1 MSWIHSHIKFAVLTP
16 LLAMSVQVFADSS
29 ITEEY
34 LAGRNEARQS
44 RERKIYAQTLREKAK
59 ATLTQADFVYAEDVR
74 LRGRNAVSEMELLN
88 AHMALL
94 QASMAYRRTV
104 YVEEHE
110 SLDER
115 IWQLR
120 SAWIVGSKSRSLK
133 DLAKIYVEIRQKYV
147 AFSEGLLSDMT
158 MMARDRQESYEMK
171 AKLVKTHAVSLE
183 EFNEASVFNQQA
195 KEELKITD
203 AQLKNAR
210 TALAEA
216 LNDLENTD

>member
-1 MSWIHSHIKFAVLTP
+1 MSWLRTHIRLAVLTP
-16 LLAMSVQVFADSS
+16 ILTMSVQVLADSS

-44 RERKIYAQTLREKAK
+44 RERKIYAQSLREKAK
-59 ATLTQADFVYAEDVR
+59 ATLTQADFVYAEGVR
-74 LRGRNAVSEMELLN
+74 LRERNAMSEMELLN

-104 YVEEHE
+104 YIEEHE
-110 SLDER
+110 ALDER

-171 AKLVKTHAVSLE
+171 GKLVETHAISLE
-183 EFNEASVFNQQA
+183 DFNEASVLNQQA
-195 KEELKITD
+195 KEELKITN
-203 AQLKNAR
+203 AQLTNAR
-210 TALAEA
+210 AALAEA
-216 LNDLENTD
+216 LDDLEKAD

>member
-1 MSWIHSHIKFAVLTP
+1 MLSQIKLIILPP
-16 LLAMSVQVFADSS
+16 LLTISFQGLANST

-44 RERKIYAQTLREKAK
+44 RDRKIYAQTLREKAK
-59 ATLTQADFVYAEDVR
+59 ATLTQADFVYAENVR
-74 LRGRNAVSEMELLN
+74 LRERNAVSEMELLN

-104 YVEEHE
+104 YIEEHE

-120 SAWIVGSKSRSLK
+120 SAWIGGSKSRFLK

-147 AFSEGLLSDMT
+147 AFSEGLLSDIT

-171 AKLVKTHAVSLE
+171 GKLLKTRAISLE

-195 KEELKITD
+195 KEELKITN
-203 AQLKNAR
+203 AQLTNAR
-210 TALAEA
+210 AALAEA
-216 LNDLENTD
+216 LDDLEKAD

>member
-1 MSWIHSHIKFAVLTP
+1 
-16 LLAMSVQVFADSS
+16 MSVQVLADSS

-44 RERKIYAQTLREKAK
+44 RERKIYAQSLREKAK
-59 ATLTQADFVYAEDVR
+59 ATLTQADFVYAEGVR
-74 LRGRNAVSEMELLN
+74 LRERNAMSEMELLN

-104 YVEEHE
+104 YIEEHE
-110 SLDER
+110 ALDER

-171 AKLVKTHAVSLE
+171 GKLVETHAISLE
-183 EFNEASVFNQQA
+183 DFNEASVLNQQA
-195 KEELKITD
+195 KEELKITN
-203 AQLKNAR
+203 AQLTNAR
-210 TALAEA
+210 AALAEA
-216 LNDLENTD
+216 LDDLEKAD

>member
-1 MSWIHSHIKFAVLTP
+1 MSRLHFLTRLALVTP
-16 LLAMSVQVFADSS
+16 LLAMSLQAFADSS

-44 RERKIYAQTLREKAK
+44 RERKIYAQSLREKAK
-59 ATLTQADFVYAEDVR
+59 ATLTQADFVYAEGVR
-74 LRGRNAVSEMELLN
+74 LRERNAMSEMELLN

-104 YVEEHE
+104 YIEEHE

-171 AKLVKTHAVSLE
+171 GKLVKTHAISLE
-183 EFNEASVFNQQA
+183 DFNEASVFNQQA
-195 KEELKITD
+195 KEELKITN
-203 AQLKNAR
+203 AQLTNAR
-210 TALAEA
+210 AALAEA
-216 LNDLENTD
+216 LDDLEKAD

>member
-1 MSWIHSHIKFAVLTP
+1 MSWIHSYIKFAVLTP

-44 RERKIYAQTLREKAK
+44 RDRKLYAQTLREKAK
-59 ATLTQADFVYAEDVR
+59 ATLTQADFVYAQGVR
-74 LRGRNAVSEMELLN
+74 LRERNAMSEMELLN

-94 QASMAYRRTV
+94 QASMAYRRAV
-104 YVEEHE
+104 YIEEHE

-120 SAWIVGSKSRSLK
+120 SAWIGGSKSRFLK

-171 AKLVKTHAVSLE
+171 GKLLKTRAISLE

-195 KEELKITD
+195 KEELKITN
-203 AQLKNAR
+203 AQLTNAR
-210 TALAEA
+210 AALAEA
-216 LNDLENTD
+216 LDDLEKAD

>member
-1 MSWIHSHIKFAVLTP
+1 MSCLRTHTKLAVLAP
-16 LLAMSVQVFADSS
+16 ILAMSVQVFADSS

-34 LAGRNEARQS
+34 LAGRNETRQS

-74 LRGRNAVSEMELLN
+74 LRERNAVSEMELLN
-88 AHMALL
+88 SHMALL
-94 QASMAYRRTV
+94 QASMAHRRTV

-120 SAWIVGSKSRSLK
+120 SAWIAGSKSRSLK
-133 DLAKIYVEIRQKYV
+133 ELAKLYVEIRQKYV

-171 AKLVKTHAVSLE
+171 GKLVKTHAISLE

-195 KEELKITD
+195 KEELKITN
-203 AQLKNAR
+203 AQLTNAR
-210 TALAEA
+210 AALAEA
-216 LNDLENTD
+216 QNDLENAD